1 MNKDRRARIQALIN
15 KLEDIKED
23 IDFIK
28 DEEQEYYDNMPE
40 NFQMGEKGD
49 KAQEAIDNL
58 DYAYSSIDEVVEY
71 LEEALE

>member
-1 MNKDRRARIQALIN
+1 MNNDRRARIQALID

-28 DEEQEYYDNMPE
+28 DEEQGYYDNMPE
-40 NFQMGEKGD
+40 SIQAGERGD

-58 DYAYSSIDEVVEY
+58 ESTLDYLNDVTGF
-71 LEEALE
+71 LEEALA

>member
-1 MNKDRRARIQALIN
+1 MNNNRRARIQALIN

-40 NFQMGEKGD
+40 SIQAGERGD

-58 DYAYSSIDEVVEY
+58 ESTLDYLNDVTGF
-71 LEEALE
+71 LEEALA

>member
-1 MNKDRRARIQALIN
+1 MNNDRRARIQALIN

-40 NFQMGEKGD
+40 SIQAGERGD

-58 DYAYSSIDEVVEY
+58 ESTLDYLNDVTGF
-71 LEEALE
+71 LEEALA